1 MRILVKMQIPTE
13 AGNRMVQDPDFL
25 KNIEDYIRN
34 FNIEASYFTEIN
46 GERTA
51 LYVLDLQTT
60 DQLAKAVEPLF
71 QGFNA
76 RVEVHPAMNFEEL
89 KKVYQKT

>member
-1 MRILVKMQIPTE
+1 MRILVKMQIPNE
-13 AGNRMVQDPDFL
+13 AGNRMVQDPNFL
-25 KNIEDYIRN
+25 KNIEDYIKN
-34 FNIEASYFTEIN
+34 FNIEAAYFTEIN

-51 LYVLDLQTT
+51 FYVLDLPTT

-76 RVEVHPAMNFEEL
+76 KVEVHPAMNFEEL

>member
-1 MRILVKMQIPTE
+1 MRILVKMQIPAE

-76 RVEVHPAMNFEEL
+76 KVEVHPAMNFEEL

>member
-25 KNIEDYIRN
+25 KNIEDYIKN

-51 LYVLDLQTT
+51 LYVLDLPTT

-76 RVEVHPAMNFEEL
+76 KVEVHPAMNFEEL
-89 KKVYQKT
+89 KKAYQKT